1 MSIYNNDKWRKIHIF
16 RERASEKKKKNRCL
30 SSSNAFSYDVKL
42 RNTSLVVFVETTRR
56 AAHRLLHYVVHQSL
70 QQKGQV
76 LSHTQKKSAKLITS
90 MQLQFNLQSIRQ
102 LHGAERCVTAIHDNN
117 HMCVQFW
124 VEKKHTNW
132 FSMWFFCM
140 FACAVPYI
148 MRLLWELLLIRWF
161 CCTLE
166 ASNTAHTNISDINT
180 VVCHYC
186 SNHIVREPCCIYCVC
201 FFSSFSMSFGIICW

>member
-76 LSHTQKKSAKLITS
+76 LSHTHKKSAKLITS

-102 LHGAERCVTAIHDNN
+102 LHGAGRCVTAIHDNN

-124 VEKKHTNW
+124 VEKNTQTDFPCD
-132 FSMWFFCM
+132 FSVCSL
-140 FACAVPYI
+140 ALYHI
-148 MRLLWELLLIRWF
+148 LWDTPRI
-161 CCTLE
+161 
-166 ASNTAHTNISDINT
+166 
-180 VVCHYC
+180 VVD
-186 SNHIVREPCCIYCVC
+186 SVV
-201 FFSSFSMSFGIICW
+201 